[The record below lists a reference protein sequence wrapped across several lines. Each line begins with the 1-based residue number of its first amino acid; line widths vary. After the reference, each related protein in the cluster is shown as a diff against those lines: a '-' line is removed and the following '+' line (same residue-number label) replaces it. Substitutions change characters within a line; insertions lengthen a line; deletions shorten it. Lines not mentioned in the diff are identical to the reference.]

1 MKTLV
6 NKATMNTAKE
16 TKISNNHKRRNEFRF
31 KKKTLH
37 NEKKGI
43 IVFCEIFG
51 Q

>member
-1 MKTLV
+1 MKAPE
-6 NKATMNTAKE
+6 NKATADNSKE
-16 TKISNNHKRRNEFRF
+16 TKINNNHKARNEFCF

-43 IVFCEIFG
+43 IVFYEIFS

>member
-1 MKTLV
+1 MKTPV
-6 NKATMNTAKE
+6 NKATENTAKE

-43 IVFCEIFG
+43 IVFCEIFS